1 MSTSKELAILI
12 EVQNFGENKNLY
24 QDIMEFL
31 KTYNFKIEFEKIH
44 VNGEMHI
51 IVRKQQL

>member
-1 MSTSKELAILI
+1 MRFYLE
-12 EVQNFGENKNLY
+12 ENKNLY
-24 QDIMEFL
+24 KDIMEFL

-44 VNGEMHI
+44 LNGEIHI